1 MIGLDLSR
9 RETQRTLMCVMI
21 IANQAE
27 GAKLTEL
34 AGFYRASCRDLLG
47 SQ

>member
-1 MIGLDLSR
+1 
-9 RETQRTLMCVMI
+9 MI
-21 IANQAE
+21 IADMAE
-27 GAKLTEL
+27 RAKSTEL